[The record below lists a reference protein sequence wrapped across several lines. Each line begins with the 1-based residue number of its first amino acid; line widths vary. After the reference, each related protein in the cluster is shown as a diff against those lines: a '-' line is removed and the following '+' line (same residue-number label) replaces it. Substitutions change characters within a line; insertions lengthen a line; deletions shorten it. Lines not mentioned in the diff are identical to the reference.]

1 MVRAILSWE
10 RVHPVLASLVVAD
23 EMLRAHDASSYKYAK
38 VYFSLNLEKGN
49 QHTGVDAPLSADLP
63 IA

>member
-1 MVRAILSWE
+1 MSWE
-10 RVHPVLASLVVAD
+10 RVHSLLPSLVVAD
-23 EMLRAHDASSYKYAK
+23 EMLRAHGASSYKYAK
-38 VYFSLNLEKGN
+38 VYFSLNLEKEN